1 MNAKYFKEQIC
12 EELEG
17 ACDYLKKAIDCMKH
31 YPEWSKKFKSMS
43 DAEEH
48 HATELYKMFMDW
60 YTNEENQDS
69 HAQAMREGIMNCF
82 SEYMRKLE
90 DHRIT
95 YDMMV
100 KEDAKQ
106 ATPMKS
112 PSMITNVTSI

>member
-60 YTNEENQDS
+60 YTDEENQDS
-69 HAQAMREGIMNCF
+69 HAQSMREGIMNCF

-90 DHRIT
+90 DYRIT

-106 ATPMKS
+106 AMPMKS